1 MRIHYLKV
9 REQSSKSKMSLKKEY
24 QVLIQ
29 NHINFE
35 NGTLELKVH
44 VLVGARDRQYI
55 EKNVLCL
62 QIQWPCVDRL
72 TNHSELLCII
82 LEQVDSIGI

>member
-55 EKNVLCL
+55 EKMCCVYKYSGLVLTGLLTTLNC
-62 QIQWPCVDRL
+62 CVLFWNR
-72 TNHSELLCII
+72 
-82 LEQVDSIGI
+82 